1 MEVYLGGLA
10 VLALV
15 LAGIGFNFYLKNKK
29 QALALE
35 DITTSL
41 ENLQVEKNTLT
52 TQEALLTA
60 DLQNKEQNLTQ
71 TKLELDQL
79 KQDFITLQETA
90 AQAKTQLSLK
100 EAEFI
105 HWKNRAEDL
114 EVNFSKVQE
123 SNKDLEIAYG
133 SLKTQLAERQEDFK
147 KQQEQLKHEFN
158 QLAQDILKE
167 KTQVF
172 KKESEQSITQL
183 LNPIHQEVKAFKS
196 QVETIQKT
204 ETEQRLAIKFELENL
219 QKQNLNLSDQAKE
232 LTNALKG
239 QQKAQGNWGE
249 LVLQRVLETA
259 GLEEPRDFVRELN
272 LKTEEGQN
280 RRPDVVINLPNDR
293 HLIIDAKTSLIAF
306 NRFINSEDAQERE
319 VALKEHLTSLRTH
332 MKDLSSKEYYRLQ
345 NITAPEVVV
354 LFVPIEAAYV
364 EAIKH
369 DPKLLEEAMA
379 MNLLIATPST
389 LLSSLQLIRQ
399 LWRFAEQSKHSKALA
414 DRAELFY
421 GKLAGFVESMQ
432 EIDKSLDRAKTTY
445 DKAFSQLYT
454 GRGNLI
460 KQASDFKDLGV
471 SVKKELAQDLVEKA
485 SLELVG
491 DQVLTLEAKEK
502 SSEQEE

>member
-1 MEVYLGGLA
+1 MEVYLGGLIVIA
-10 VLALV
+10 LAL
-15 LAGIGFNFYLKNKK
+15 AGLSFSFYLKSKK
-29 QALALE
+29 STLALKEQE
-35 DITTSL
+35 DYL
-41 ENLQVEKNTLT
+41 ENLQKEKNNLT
-52 TQEALLTA
+52 TQEALLNA
-60 DLQNKEQNLTQ
+60 ELQNKEESLHQAKLDLA
-71 TKLELDQL
+71 KLEQG
-79 KQDFITLQETA
+79 FANLQETSNK
-90 AQAKTQLSLK
+90 AQTQLSLK
-100 EAEFI
+100 EAEFA
-105 HWKNRAEDL
+105 HWKDRAEDL
-114 EVNFSKVQE
+114 ELNLTKLQASNQE
-123 SNKDLEIAYG
+123 LEIAYG
-133 SLKTQLAERQEDFK
+133 SLKTQLEERQEDFK

-167 KTQVF
+167 KTLVF

-183 LNPIHQEVKAFKS
+183 LNPIHQEVKAFKT

-232 LTNALKG
+232 LTNALQG

-249 LVLQRVLETA
+249 LVLERVLETA
-259 GLEEPRDFVRELN
+259 GLEEPRDFIRELN

-280 RRPDVVINLPNDR
+280 RRPDVVINLPNSR
-293 HLIIDAKTSLIAF
+293 HLIIDAKTSLVAF
-306 NRFINSEDAQERE
+306 TRFINTEDPQEKE
-319 VALKEHLTSLRTH
+319 QALKEHLASLRTH
-332 MKDLSSKEYYRLQ
+332 MKDLSSKEYYKLQ
-345 NITAPEVVV
+345 NISAPEVVI

-364 EAIKH
+364 EAIKQ
-369 DPKLLEEAMA
+369 DPQILEEAMA

-414 DRAELFY
+414 NRAELFY
-421 GKLAGFVESMQ
+421 HKLTVFIESMQ
-432 EIDKSLDRAKTTY
+432 DIDKSLTRAKETY

-491 DQVLTLEAKEK
+491 DQVLTLDSKETEAD
-502 SSEQEE
+502 